1 MEPMD
6 IRDKF
11 ACSLAANISANDL
24 YRPGMSGKVIVAMA
38 YTLADRML
46 EARGMTKEQMI
57 EWALEGKDDVL

>member
-24 YRPGMSGKVIVAMA
+24 YRPGMSGKVTVAMA
-38 YTLADRML
+38 YMMADRML

>member
-11 ACSLAANISANDL
+11 ACSLVANISANDL
-24 YRPGMSGKVIVAMA
+24 YCPGMSGKVIVAMA

-46 EARGMTKEQMI
+46 EAKGMTKEQMI